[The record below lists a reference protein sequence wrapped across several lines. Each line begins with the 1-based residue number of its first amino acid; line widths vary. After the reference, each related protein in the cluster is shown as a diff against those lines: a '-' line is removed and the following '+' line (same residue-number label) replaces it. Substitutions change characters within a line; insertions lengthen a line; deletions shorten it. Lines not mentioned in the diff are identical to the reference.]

1 MYLFGPMTSRNI
13 LAQMAKWST
22 RPRFCDFQNG
32 RKSLGCPF
40 SYMGLKFKC
49 LQIMYCWNGNFI
61 RIDIVLRKNINIFR
75 VIDKKPKGHI
85 LKVVGFVKNRLY
97 RKK

>member
-1 MYLFGPMTSRNI
+1 
-13 LAQMAKWST
+13 
-22 RPRFCDFQNG
+22 
-32 RKSLGCPF
+32 
-40 SYMGLKFKC
+40 MGLKFKC
-49 LQIMYCWNGNFI
+49 LQLIYCWKGNFI
-61 RIDIVLRKNINIFR
+61 KINIVLRKNINIFR